1 MAKTIKNQF
10 SNVYGEGKNLNIG
23 KNKSVKELLNNI
35 PNVELSP
42 NEINNELSNSIT
54 NKLNNKLSN
63 KLNNK
68 LNKSNG
74 PLNPVNVEKSI
85 GFNTVNKSY
94 SPFKIIYLL
103 IIIIIF
109 SIIGVIYYYRDIIMQ
124 YLDSITNKK
133 DITSDKIDSTN
144 EKVDHTSAKIDST
157 NAKVD
162 DTSSK
167 IDSTNAKVDS
177 TSAKIDGL
185 EDKINKLSEKK
196 DCPAI
201 DTLNTK
207 IDKVSSYSNEQN
219 VTDNGFCYIGY
230 DNGQRDCIDVYA
242 GDICMSGEIFPTL
255 DICINPKLRV

>member
-42 NEINNELSNSIT
+42 NEINNELSNSI
-54 NKLNNKLSN
+54 SN

-68 LNKSNG
+68 LNKTNG

-162 DTSSK
+162 STNAKVDSTNAKVDDTSSK
-167 IDSTNAKVDS
+167 IDST
-177 TSAKIDGL
+177 SAKLDGL

-207 IDKVSSYSNEQN
+207 LDKVSTYSKEQN
-219 VTDNGFCYIGY
+219 VSENGFCYIGY